1 MRKKLLYKKNYC
13 KGCIWLKNGSFCPFK
28 RCVRGFGW
36 IADKKGKEGDK
47 NDEKR
52 DC

>member
-1 MRKKLLYKKNYC
+1 MRKKLLYKTNYC

-36 IADKKGKEGDK
+36 VVDK
-47 NDEKR
+47 NVSEVRENEK
-52 DC
+52 